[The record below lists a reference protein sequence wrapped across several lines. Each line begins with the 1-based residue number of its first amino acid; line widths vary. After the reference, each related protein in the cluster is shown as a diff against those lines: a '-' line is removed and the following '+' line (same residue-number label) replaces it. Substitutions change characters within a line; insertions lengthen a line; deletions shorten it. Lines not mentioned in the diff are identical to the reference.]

1 MASELATLFSMCFR
15 AVMSALSAKL
25 RGAQELDV
33 QRKGPYGGPLS
44 VGRDEQAARE
54 YLCFLSCVA
63 LDIYGTMDGSEKA
76 PTVAQKLQGCAGGWF
91 PRPHSGVLTAEC
103 YLERGEDLRGPA
115 GPERFGVGGA

>member
-1 MASELATLFSMCFR
+1 
-15 AVMSALSAKL
+15 MSALSAKL

-76 PTVAQKLQGCAGGWF
+76 PTVAQSCKAVREAEFHSHTAG
-91 PRPHSGVLTAEC
+91 S
-103 YLERGEDLRGPA
+103 
-115 GPERFGVGGA
+115 